1 VVHRQQLQVWR
12 AQRRARHRTNLVQ
25 QFRLGHRLPDLRATV
40 GAFKCEVDLRHAPM
54 WCDILDVH
62 RQALTAWADHEEWF
76 GLVMVDIGWHVGSPK
91 RHSAYRPRPEKQDT
105 PPRGCHNY
113 DL

>member
-1 VVHRQQLQVWR
+1 
-12 AQRRARHRTNLVQ
+12 
-25 QFRLGHRLPDLRATV
+25 
-40 GAFKCEVDLRHAPM
+40 
-54 WCDILDVH
+54 
-62 RQALTAWADHEEWF
+62 
-76 GLVMVDIGWHVGSPK
+76 VMVDIGWHVGSPK